1 MSLYVRRMLVVV
13 LLVLAQCA
21 SVAAADQPAANTPEA
36 AKQFFVALS
45 GQWSCTGAFANGKPL
60 AADIA
65 FTPKSDGRV
74 LLYHHQDRA
83 PTNFIQDAL
92 WGPDAANHA
101 LVSLAFAGN
110 PQVLAPQ
117 LFVAEAW
124 SATSVVFEAKALTSP
139 PFAPNRFTYRL
150 DDANTLKMIWEVQR
164 QGAWTMG
171 DQLTCKR

>member
-1 MSLYVRRMLVVV
+1 MRRMLVF
-13 LLVLAQCA
+13 LLLMLAPYA
-21 SVAAADQPAANTPEA
+21 TPATAGQPDANTAEA
-36 AKQFFVALS
+36 ARQLFAALA
-45 GQWSCTGAFANGKPL
+45 GQWSCSGAFANGKPL
-60 AADIA
+60 AADIT
-65 FTPKSDGRV
+65 FTLKSDSRA

-83 PTNFIQDAL
+83 PSNFIQDAL
-92 WGPDAANHA
+92 WGPDAANHS

-117 LFVAEAW
+117 LFVAQSW
-124 SATSVVFEAKALTSP
+124 TTTSIIFEAKALTSP

-164 QGAWTMG
+164 QGAWSMG